1 VKTVFYAVFLAVFR
15 KISLTL
21 PSFRTRKTGK
31 IMKGGKVRFMLISRR
46 ETNKLGAM
54 RWSAGNGWSVRR
66 VVLQRLGINGGGIR
80 ISTNQANYFVGLLKH
95 QSHDTPT
102 TDRCKPRLGHS
113 PLQAGGT
120 VVCGVSP
127 AA

>member
-1 VKTVFYAVFLAVFR
+1 
-15 KISLTL
+15 
-21 PSFRTRKTGK
+21 
-31 IMKGGKVRFMLISRR
+31 MKGGKVRFMLISRR

-54 RWSAGNGWSVRR
+54 RWSAGNSWSVSR
-66 VVLQRLGINGGGIR
+66 VVLQRLGINDGGIR

-95 QSHDTPT
+95 QPHDTPT

-113 PLQAGGT
+113 LLQAGGT